1 MKLSLVNPAADRR
14 PTPKTQAF
22 DLKVGDHVVYVNT
35 DAFAREQPTRTYA
48 VINAVYP
55 YIFTVDVVAGDRLQ
69 HSFTKSQY
77 ICGQVKRAD

>member
-55 YIFTVDVVAGDRLQ
+55 YVVAGDRLQ